1 MNKLAESNQTSFA
14 LRLLVGLAAAGAVL
28 YFMHLMSG
36 LINNLFLAFMI
47 ASIASPLLQWLQKK
61 GAPNWLAF
69 LLTLLAAAIAVLMV
83 IAFVANAAAELATT
97 VPKYIEEANDLQITL
112 AEIVA
117 NTDLANFNIGALLNL
132 FELQRVFRAIG
143 SLAGSILDALS
154 NAFIIIL
161 FVVFMLVQVFTTPQM
176 LRLEIVSGNT
186 YVQRVV
192 VYIRNLRQYLLIT
205 AAIAVVT
212 GVLDTILFIILGIP
226 NPLIWGGVA
235 AILSF
240 VPAIG
245 FWLAA
250 VPPTLL
256 ALLEYGPLIAAITLA
271 GILLINGFA
280 DNYIKPRYI
289 GTGLD
294 LAPFVVVFS
303 VIFWALILGP
313 AGAII
318 GVPLTML
325 FKTLLFEPDD
335 QLSAMA
341 RIMGSGNL
349 AEEKAQAALD
359 TDAGQDSSDSSGEA

>member
-1 MNKLAESNQTSFA
+1 
-14 LRLLVGLAAAGAVL
+14 
-28 YFMHLMSG
+28 
-36 LINNLFLAFMI
+36 
-47 ASIASPLLQWLQKK
+47 
-61 GAPNWLAF
+61 
-69 LLTLLAAAIAVLMV
+69 
-83 IAFVANAAAELATT
+83 
-97 VPKYIEEANDLQITL
+97 
-112 AEIVA
+112 
-117 NTDLANFNIGALLNL
+117 
-132 FELQRVFRAIG
+132 
-143 SLAGSILDALS
+143 
-154 NAFIIIL
+154 
-161 FVVFMLVQVFTTPQM
+161 MLVQVFTTPQM
-176 LRLEIVSGNT
+176 LRLEIVKGNT

>member
-1 MNKLAESNQTSFA
+1 MNKMMEKNQASFA
-14 LRLLVGLAAAGAVL
+14 LRMLVGLAAAGLVL

-47 ASIASPLLQWLQKK
+47 AVIASPLLLWLRKK

-69 LLTLLAAAIAVLMV
+69 LLTLVVVALGVV
-83 IAFVANAAAELATT
+83 ILIGFVANAAAELATA
-97 VPKYIEEANDLQITL
+97 VPKYIDEAQDLQL
-112 AEIVA
+112 ALAAVVA
-117 NTDLANFNIGALLNL
+117 NIDLGNLNIGAVLNL
-132 FELQRVFRAIG
+132 FEFQQVFQAI
-143 SLAGSILDALS
+143 SAFAGSVLDALS

-161 FVVFMLVQVFTTPQM
+161 FVVFMLVQVFTTPQL
-176 LRLEIVSGNT
+176 LRSEIVSGNT
-186 YVQRVV
+186 YLLRVV
-192 VYIRNLRQYLLIT
+192 AYIKNLRQYLLIT

-212 GVLDTILFIILGIP
+212 GVSDTIWFVILGIP

-240 VPAIG
+240 VPTIG

-250 VPPTLL
+250 IPPTLL
-256 ALLEYGPLIAAITLA
+256 ALFEYGPLTAAITLA

-294 LAPFVVVFS
+294 LAPFIVVFS

-313 AGAII
+313 IGAII
-318 GVPLTML
+318 GVPMTML
-325 FKTLLFEPDD
+325 FKSLLLEPDD
-335 QLSAMA
+335 QFSWVA
-341 RIMGSGNL
+341 RVMGSGQL
-349 AEEKAQAALD
+349 AEETAEAALETAD
-359 TDAGQDSSDSSGEA
+359 GQDTSDLSGEV